1 MSIYHE
7 SLAAVSS
14 VATPRPEQRVLRS
27 SRDDIRPLYV
37 EISTFR
43 QSAN

>member
-7 SLAAVSS
+7 SLAALSS
-14 VATPRPEQRVLRS
+14 VVTPRPEQHVLRS
-27 SRDDIRPLYV
+27 SRDDIRPLSV

-43 QSAN
+43 PSR